1 MSRTRVL
8 ALVAALLCTAGLGRA
23 ADAEAAELFYGVD
36 AANRLV
42 TFSGQTPTS
51 IKRIP
56 FTGLAAEEQV
66 VGLDVRPAN
75 KQVVALGSTSRLYR
89 IDVATGV
96 ATAIGTTAF
105 VPGLAGASF
114 GFDFNPTVDRIR
126 VTTDARPNVRLHP
139 DTGATAAVDGQLSYA
154 AGDAGASST
163 PRIVASAYT
172 NSVAGATTTQLFDL
186 DAGRDALA
194 LQNPPNNGTLVT
206 VGSLGIDI
214 GDNAGFDISAVDGI
228 AYAAVQV
235 GQSSSSQLYS
245 VNLGTGAATLVG
257 RIGGGSPLRA
267 LAAVRNC
274 TGRHRSSRRHARE
287 GGRVDEAG
295 DPAPHRRPP
304 PGDVFRGLHA
314 ERADP
319 RRVPRGRQ
327 RQADHDGPRR
337 VGSASARL
345 PHGGEEGVRFAP
357 DRRLHGRRHGSR
369 RGRQRHDLASDAARS
384 PVGNHD
390 AARAPPSGAPA
401 SIERVSVASPEQYLA
416 NLNPAQREAVL
427 HTEGPLLVIAGA
439 GSGQDARAHAPR
451 RAPDLRDRRQAERD
465 PRDHLHEQGRRRDAR
480 AADGDARPDGA
491 GDLDPHLPRR
501 LRPHAPPRGG
511 AARLQVELHDLRQ
524 RRPGAARQ
532 AGAGGAGEGSEA
544 LRPARRPRADLERE
558 EPADHAGQVRRA
570 DQLLLRP
577 DGRRGVRAL
586 PEEAGRLE
594 RGRLRRHA
602 DADRADPR
610 ELPGR
615 AEALAERV
623 PLRDGRRVPGHEPRA
638 VPAAAAARGAPPQ
651 HLRRRRP
658 RPVDL
663 RLPRRRHPQHP
674 RVRARLPGDA
684 DDRARAELPLHER
697 DPRGRER
704 RHRRTTASGRRSGS
718 GRSSA
723 TASPS
728 A

>member
-1 MSRTRVL
+1 MSAVSRKVTPSSSARWIVAIASASSRAAVELGHPHAAEPERGDLEPLLPSLRISIVRRYPRTGASRSANSGQATEGEQDVSHTCTR
-8 ALVAALLCTAGLGRA
+8 ARRGALCTAGLGRA

-267 LAAVRNC
+267 LAAVGTAPADTAAPGVTLAKAAASTKLGTLLR
-274 TGRHRSSRRHARE
+274 TGARLRATCSEGCMLSAQILSGPAWSAAASRSRRTS
-287 GGRVDEAG
+287 
-295 DPAPHRRPP
+295 
-304 PGDVFRGLHA
+304 
-314 ERADP
+314 
-319 RRVPRGRQ
+319 Q
-327 RQADHDGPRR
+327 
-337 VGSASARL
+337 
-345 PHGGEEGVRFAP
+345 
-357 DRRLHGRRHGSR
+357 
-369 RGRQRHDLASDAARS
+369 
-384 PVGNHD
+384 
-390 AARAPPSGAPA
+390 
-401 SIERVSVASPEQYLA
+401 
-416 NLNPAQREAVL
+416 
-427 HTEGPLLVIAGA
+427 
-439 GSGQDARAHAPR
+439 
-451 RAPDLRDRRQAERD
+451 
-465 PRDHLHEQGRRRDAR
+465 
-480 AADGDARPDGA
+480 
-491 GDLDPHLPRR
+491 
-501 LRPHAPPRGG
+501 
-511 AARLQVELHDLRQ
+511 
-524 RRPGAARQ
+524 
-532 AGAGGAGEGSEA
+532 
-544 LRPARRPRADLERE
+544 
-558 EPADHAGQVRRA
+558 
-570 DQLLLRP
+570 
-577 DGRRGVRAL
+577 
-586 PEEAGRLE
+586 
-594 RGRLRRHA
+594 GRLRFGSSSA
-602 DADRADPR
+602 
-610 ELPGR
+610 
-615 AEALAERV
+615 
-623 PLRDGRRVPGHEPRA
+623 
-638 VPAAAAARGAPPQ
+638 
-651 HLRRRRP
+651 RRRRRSSVRARPSPSRSSSRLATRPATP
-658 RPVDL
+658 R
-663 RLPRRRHPQHP
+663 P
-674 RVRARLPGDA
+674 RVRRCAQPGRQPRCSAGASEWGAR
-684 DDRARAELPLHER
+684 
-697 DPRGRER
+697 
-704 RHRRTTASGRRSGS
+704 
-718 GRSSA
+718 
-723 TASPS
+723 
-728 A
+728 